1 MQLYKFGAINLKFIH
16 KVLFDSNYVY
26 VCGSKMTKLTFNNSF
41 ASLSLEGISY
51 DVIPNDCAD
60 AGPEER
66 VITLDEVSWHDTLD
80 DCWIVIYDR
89 VYDITDFQD
98 EVSHIFNFRSRL

>member
-1 MQLYKFGAINLKFIH
+1 
-16 KVLFDSNYVY
+16 
-26 VCGSKMTKLTFNNSF
+26 MTKLTFNNSF

-51 DVIPNDCAD
+51 DVIPNDCVD
-60 AGPEER
+60 VGPEER
-66 VITLDEVSWHDTLD
+66 VITLDEVSWHDTPD